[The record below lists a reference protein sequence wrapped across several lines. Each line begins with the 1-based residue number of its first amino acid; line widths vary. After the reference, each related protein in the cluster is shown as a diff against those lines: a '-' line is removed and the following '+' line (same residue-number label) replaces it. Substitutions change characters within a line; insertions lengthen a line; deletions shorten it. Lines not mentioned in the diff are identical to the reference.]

1 MSRSPTRRD
10 VVTVARGMVAALCEP
25 RERLLNSELARLLLQ
40 VGGVVVVTVA
50 IGLLVSFTTDADEPR
65 VKDDRPDRIFP

>member
-1 MSRSPTRRD
+1 MSSQLR
-10 VVTVARGMVAALCEP
+10 VAWSLLSASRG
-25 RERLLNSELARLLLQ
+25 RLLESELARLLLQ

-50 IGLLVSFTTDADEPR
+50 IGLLVSFARDADEPR